1 MQVGTLSSVAVKSD
15 GDVVSATAEILGVQ
29 RLVDVA
35 YEVQDEFQGFVTGS
49 EGGVRVQDYGGLFG
63 FVVSFV

>member
-35 YEVQDEFQGFVTGS
+35 YEVQDEFQGFVASAEGV
-49 EGGVRVQDYGGLFG
+49 GGVEEEGSLLI
-63 FVVSFV
+63 

>member
-15 GDVVSATAEILGVQ
+15 GDVVSSAAKILGVQ

-35 YEVQDEFQGFVTGS
+35 DEVQDE
-49 EGGVRVQDYGGLFG
+49 L
-63 FVVSFV
+63 